1 MNIKLNIVLIFLIAI
16 LVTCCK
22 KDVEVY
28 PKIEDGCI
36 DFPPSSSPFGYDYQY
51 PEITYNA
58 PCFNPNNPNEIIFVR
73 GLHYSNSPLSNEL
86 VKYNLTTENETVLL
100 NSTQIWGRPSWG
112 RNGWILLNKGDNQV
126 WKIKD
131 NGDSLTQL
139 TTQFGLDA
147 IWSPNAD
154 KFAYWVQIGST
165 YYTFFSDVNG
175 NIFDTLLYPNIL
187 YRGAWS
193 PDGSKIAT
201 NFGYVL
207 SYIDLNNRQII
218 QINIPFNSSPIYD
231 ISWLSDSRTM
241 LWCTNDG
248 FFKTNIHTN
257 VTTKIKNACSA
268 IRYIYPTVFNNKMI
282 IQRFDSKLISEN
294 VIWTENNLYM
304 MDVDGK
310 NETKLNLP

>member
-1 MNIKLNIVLIFLIAI
+1 MQTKWKIVFIFFAAI
-16 LVTCCK
+16 LFTHCK
-22 KDVEVY
+22 KDVEIY

-36 DFPPSSSPFGYDYQY
+36 DFPPSPSLLGYQY
-51 PEITYNA
+51 QQPEITYNA
-58 PCFNPNNPNEIIFVR
+58 PSFNPINPNEIIFVR
-73 GLHYSNSPLSNEL
+73 GYYSTQSNEL
-86 VKYNLTTENETVLL
+86 VKYNLISKQETILL
-100 NSTQIWGRPSWG
+100 NSTQIWGHPNWG
-112 RNGWILLNKGDNQV
+112 KNGWILLNKGDNQV

-154 KFAYWVQIGST
+154 EFTYWVQIGST

-175 NIFDTLLYPNIL
+175 NVFDTLLYPNVL

-218 QINIPFNSSPIYD
+218 QVNISPNSAPIYD
-231 ISWLSDSRTM
+231 INWLSDSETM
-241 LWCTNDG
+241 IWCTNDG
-248 FFKTNIHTN
+248 FFKTNINTN

-282 IQRFDSKLISEN
+282 IQRFDSKLLNSET
-294 VIWTENNLYM
+294 IYTENNLYM
-304 MDVDGK
+304 MDVDGN
-310 NETKLNLP
+310 NEKKLTFP